1 MNLAEFLEARRPAWR
16 ELEAGLRTAESR
28 DAATLPHDRARRL
41 VDLHRR
47 ASADLIQARTYGGG
61 LEACAYLE
69 ALVGRGHA
77 LLHPPPRLAA
87 FRGLWGFFRIT
98 LPATVRRES
107 AAMALA
113 AGALLF
119 GAVLGGAAVA
129 LDPEGLDLFKPAWF
143 KGISP
148 SERVHRDEEAQR
160 AGDTPGISAQAG
172 FSSFL
177 FTHNIQCSIIAFA
190 VGVAWGLPTLL
201 YLAFNGLMLGALAVE
216 YFQDGQG
223 LFFLGWILPHGIPEL
238 TCLVLAGAAGLLL
251 GRGVLWPR
259 GVTRAQQI
267 RLEARRALPLLG
279 GSAALLIPTGVM
291 EGTLSQMHGPL
302 LPYGLKIGM
311 ALVLGLLLHAYLWL
325 MPLGAHQSAPEDLS
339 AR

>member
-1 MNLAEFLEARRPAWR
+1 MNLAEFLQARRPAWR
-16 ELEAGLRTAESR
+16 ELESGLRTAEDR
-28 DAATLPHDRARRL
+28 DVATLDHTRARRL

-61 LEACAYLE
+61 AEACTYLE

-77 LLHPPPRLAA
+77 LLHPPPRLGA
-87 FRGLWGFFRIT
+87 FRGLWGFFRVG
-98 LPATVRRES
+98 LPSAVRRE
-107 AAMALA
+107 ALAVALA

-119 GAVLGGAAVA
+119 GVVLGGLAAA
-129 LDPEGLDLFKPAWF
+129 LDPEGLELFKMEGW

-148 SERVHRDEEAQR
+148 SQRVHHDEEAQKDGNPMGV
-160 AGDTPGISAQAG
+160 ADQAG

-177 FTHNIQCSIIAFA
+177 FTHNIQVSILAFA
-190 VGVAWGLPTLL
+190 VGIAWGLPTLL
-201 YLAFNGLMLGALAVE
+201 LLATNGVMLGALAVE

-223 LFFLGWILPHGIPEL
+223 IFFLGWILPHGIPEL
-238 TCLVLAGAAGLLL
+238 TCIVLAGAAGLLL
-251 GRGVLWPR
+251 GRGMLWPR
-259 GVTRAQQI
+259 GTTRGAQI
-267 RLEARRALPLLG
+267 RLEAARGLPLLG
-279 GSAALLIPTGVM
+279 GAAALLVPTGVM

-325 MPLGAHQSAPEDLS
+325 MPLPAHQSVPEDLS